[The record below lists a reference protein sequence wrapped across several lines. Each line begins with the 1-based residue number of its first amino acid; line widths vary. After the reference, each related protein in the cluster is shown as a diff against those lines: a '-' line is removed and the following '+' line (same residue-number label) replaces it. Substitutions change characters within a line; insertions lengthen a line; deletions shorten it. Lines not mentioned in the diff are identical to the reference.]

1 MLASGRRGDY
11 DAAMRNLARLLAV
24 SCLLLACRAHAVPQL
39 APYFETVGDGESIPD
54 NNVSA
59 LAQDE
64 SGFIWIGTPAGL
76 LRYDGYRF
84 RSFAGDDGDARSL
97 AGDFV
102 RSLLSG
108 SDGRLW
114 IGTNADGVAV
124 LDANGARVTRVRA
137 AADGL
142 SSNTVRALAEDAG
155 GGVWIGTREGLDYWP
170 PGETGIRHYRQRFG
184 GAGDVDDDHI
194 TALLVDVRGNLWV
207 GSWGGLSVRRPNAE
221 SFDRIS
227 SLGAAS
233 DPSDRVQVQSLL
245 QLGDGTL
252 IIGTAR
258 SGSFALAPDAP
269 VLRPIPVGADN
280 RSAVQPAVLS
290 LLEPRPGILWI
301 GVFGGIDVL
310 DAHDFR
316 LLRQIRPDT
325 AVASSLAHDQI
336 RCMLRDQAGEIWVG
350 GYGGGLQRHNPAND
364 GIGVL
369 RHSPGRPGTLS
380 TPSVSSV
387 LEVDDGRIWIGTR
400 GNGIDLWDRQQ
411 GVIGGWRPYPDDP
424 KALRNGVISSLA
436 QSADGTIWVGTVDG
450 LHQYQ
455 RDSNEFVWW
464 GPDQGLPDVY
474 VRRLLATAVGDLWI
488 GTDAGLARR
497 RAGRAV
503 IEQLR
508 AIDNAPV
515 RADVNALVEAA
526 DGGLWVGSSTG
537 LYRVDAGEDRLR
549 QIRIRAVDGSAMDQV
564 SVLGLLLDR
573 SDQLWADTPVGLHRV
588 RWSGPDLAVLEPVAL
603 RPGQTARPF
612 GANLLEDPLGRIWS
626 QRFVYD
632 PKADSL
638 YELSRADG
646 ADLGTAWFRSYTQT
660 RDGTLLFGGSKGLM
674 VVNPREFSPWQY
686 QPPIVATELQLGG
699 VPAAMGPAAAGFNV
713 NPEQRGFALEFAAL
727 DFSSPLRLR
736 YQYRLDGFDR
746 DWIETDAT
754 RRVAS
759 YNSLSPGEY
768 LLRVRGS
775 ARTGV
780 MSPHE
785 LRIPVQV
792 IPAVWQT
799 WWFRTLVVL
808 ASLLLL
814 LGLRMREHGLRRR
827 SARLETLVAERTAEL
842 TQAKEGAETALQ
854 QLQNAQIELV
864 AREKMAS
871 LGQLVAGVAHEINTP
886 VGVALTASSY
896 LAERSAA
903 LGEALEANELRRT
916 TLAEF
921 AAQASNASQI
931 IHQNLA
937 RASELV
943 RNFKQVSVDRSKDDR
958 RQFDLAQNLA
968 AVVSSLEITWK
979 RRPITLRLECADD
992 ILLDSYPGALGQV
1005 ISNLIQ
1011 NALLHA
1017 FPEDRAGHMRLSA
1030 SLTPAGLVQVV
1041 FEDNGA
1047 GIGSEEL
1054 ARVFEPFYTT
1064 RRAQGGSG
1072 LGLHIVYNLVTVQL
1086 GGRVAVEGAPNV
1098 GMRFQLTFPRVAP

>member
-1 MLASGRRGDY
+1 
-11 DAAMRNLARLLAV
+11 MRTLARLLV
-24 SCLLLACRAHAVPQL
+24 VFCLLWACRAQAFPQL

-59 LAQDE
+59 LAQDG

-124 LDANGARVTRVRA
+124 LDADGVGVTRVRA

-142 SSNTVRALAEDAG
+142 SSNTVRALAEDG
-155 GGVWIGTREGLDYWP
+155 SGGVWIGTREGLDYWP
-170 PGETGIRHYRQRFG
+170 RREVGIRHYRQRFG
-184 GAGDVDDDHI
+184 ADGDVDDEHI
-194 TALLVDVRGNLWV
+194 TALLLDAEGNLWV
-207 GSWGGLSVRRPNAE
+207 GSWGGLSVRRSNSPIFE
-221 SFDRIS
+221 RIDRFDAS
-227 SLGAAS
+227 SN
-233 DPSDRVQVQSLL
+233 PSDRVQVQSLL
-245 QLGDGTL
+245 QMGDGTL
-252 IIGTAR
+252 IVGTAR
-258 SGSFALAPDAP
+258 SGSFALATGSST
-269 VLRPIPVGADN
+269 LRPIPAGDEN

-310 DAHDFR
+310 DARSFR
-316 LLRQIRPDT
+316 LVRQIRPNS

-336 RCMLRDQAGEIWVG
+336 RSMLRDQAGEIWVG

-364 GIGVL
+364 AIGVL
-369 RHSPGRPGTLS
+369 RHSPGRPETLS
-380 TPSVSSV
+380 NPSVSSV
-387 LEVDDGRIWIGTR
+387 LEAADGRIWIGTR
-400 GNGIDLWDRQQ
+400 GNGIDLWDRGQ
-411 GVIGGWRPYPDDP
+411 GVIGGFRPDPDDP
-424 KALRNGVISSLA
+424 KALRNGVISSLT

-450 LHQYQ
+450 LHQYE
-455 RDSNEFVWW
+455 RDTNEFAWW

-474 VRRLLATAVGDLWI
+474 VRRLLASAGGELWI

-497 RAGRAV
+497 RVGGAV

-508 AIDNAPV
+508 AIDDSPV
-515 RADVNALVEAA
+515 RADVNALVETA
-526 DGGLWVGSSTG
+526 DGGLWVGSSAG
-537 LYRVDAGEDRLR
+537 LYRVDAGQERLR
-549 QIRIRAVDGSAMDQV
+549 QIQIKAGDGSAMDQV

-573 SDQLWADTPVGLHRV
+573 SDRLWADTPVGLHQV
-588 RWSGPDLAVLEPVAL
+588 RLSDPDHAVLVPAAV
-603 RPGQTARPF
+603 RPGQPVRPF

-632 PKADSL
+632 PKAGSL
-638 YELSRADG
+638 YELGRADG

-674 VVNPREFSPWQY
+674 VVDPRGFAPWQY
-686 QPPIVATELQLGG
+686 QPPMVVTELLLGG
-699 VPAAMGPAAAGFNV
+699 VQASIGSAAAGFKV
-713 NPEQRGFALEFAAL
+713 SPEQRGFALEFAAL

-759 YNSLSPGEY
+759 YNSLSPGDY
-768 LLRVRGS
+768 VLRVRGS

-792 IPAVWQT
+792 IPAFWQS
-799 WWFRTLVVL
+799 WWFRALVVL
-808 ASLLLL
+808 ASVLLLV

-827 SARLETLVAERTAEL
+827 SARLEQLVAERTAEL
-842 TQAKEGAETALQ
+842 TQSKESAETALQ
-854 QLQNAQIELV
+854 QLQNAQMELV

-903 LGEALEANELRRT
+903 LAEALEANALRRN

-921 AAQASNASQI
+921 ATQASNASQI

-979 RRPITLRLECADD
+979 RRPITLTLDCADD

-1011 NALLHA
+1011 NALLHG
-1017 FPEDRAGHMRLSA
+1017 FPENRAGQMRLSA

-1047 GIGSEEL
+1047 GIGSKEL

-1086 GGRVAVEGAPNV
+1086 GGRVAVAGAPDL
-1098 GMRFQLTFPRVAP
+1098 GMRFELTFPRVAP